1 MSSRIVEYCCCS
13 PRCKSSFYSSF
24 APLIVQS
31 KQLVQAGV
39 VGGRP
44 SQANDKD
51 VLCAHTYLQRR
62 YCNILVV
69 HAAAAYS
76 TTNCPNYPQDW
87 KKSIPAVCCIPVDDI
102 HGAAAHKEYSK
113 IIPYVITPCIYIITV
128 TWPVRDKL
136 IHA

>member
-1 MSSRIVEYCCCS
+1 DVKNSRGISGCLASHAIISRGKAMSSRIVEYCCCS

-51 VLCAHTYLQRR
+51 ILCAHTYLQRR

-87 KKSIPAVCCIPVDDI
+87 KKSI
-102 HGAAAHKEYSK
+102 
-113 IIPYVITPCIYIITV
+113 
-128 TWPVRDKL
+128 
-136 IHA
+136 